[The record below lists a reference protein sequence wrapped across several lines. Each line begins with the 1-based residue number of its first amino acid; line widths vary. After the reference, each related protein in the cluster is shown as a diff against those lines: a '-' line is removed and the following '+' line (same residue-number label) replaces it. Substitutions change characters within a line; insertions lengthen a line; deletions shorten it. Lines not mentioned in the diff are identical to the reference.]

1 LLAASGR
8 ITVFVPAA
16 VLTQCIIY
24 YITQA
29 LRQLPAMPPKSAGK
43 SKGPDGM
50 ALVMAAVRH
59 PQCSRQH
66 LRVTHI
72 CMHACACVHTYQQMC
87 MPAAE
92 GQSLS
97 LAQVAEL
104 EKIMEEIPPDFIPQF
119 EEAAKGMISAFK
131 DGAAGGK
138 DAVEEDHRKEGCA
151 SAGWRLPVCLC
162 GCECVSLSVPLSM
175 SEV

>member
-1 LLAASGR
+1 MYIGICISVYILYLCVCVHSIPALLAASGR

-16 VLTQCIIY
+16 VLTHCIIY

-66 LRVTHI
+66 LRVTH
-72 CMHACACVHTYQQMC
+72 ACVHAYI
-87 MPAAE
+87 PAD
-92 GQSLS
+92 
-97 LAQVAEL
+97 VH
-104 EKIMEEIPPDFIPQF
+104 
-119 EEAAKGMISAFK
+119 AFS
-131 DGAAGGK
+131 
-138 DAVEEDHRKEGCA
+138 R
-151 SAGWRLPVCLC
+151 R
-162 GCECVSLSVPLSM
+162 
-175 SEV
+175 